1 MESNKAT
8 RESLLLPPYWKLVQ
22 PKGGKL
28 TKWVKAKDMQGKYDK
43 LNILIG
49 HMGPWMLLL

>member
-8 RESLLLPPYWKLVQ
+8 RESLLLAPYWKLTQ

-28 TKWVKAKDMQGKYDK
+28 TKWVEAQYMQGKYDK

-49 HMGPWMLLL
+49 HMGLWMLLL